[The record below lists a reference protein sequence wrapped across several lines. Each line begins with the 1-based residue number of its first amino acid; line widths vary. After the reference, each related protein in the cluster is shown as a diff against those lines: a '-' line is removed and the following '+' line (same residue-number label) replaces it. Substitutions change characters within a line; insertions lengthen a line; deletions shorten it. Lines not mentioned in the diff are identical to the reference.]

1 MITIY
6 FVMAVHFV
14 ILVLMMGT
22 WGGNN
27 ENILML
33 FSSKERSEIFF
44 FFSQRLPTSQNTAT
58 SPTSPILALGRA
70 KVYTQATIL
79 GV

>member
-14 ILVLMMGT
+14 ILVMMMGT
-22 WGGNN
+22 WGGIN

-33 FSSKERSEIFF
+33 FSSKERSDI

-70 KVYTQATIL
+70 KVYTQATIV